1 MTQSHFYTLCAEY
14 YIEPSIA
21 LENDDVIL
29 ALKNQDDAEVE
40 RILTDA
46 F

>member
-1 MTQSHFYTLCAEY
+1 MTQSHFYALCAEY

-40 RILTDA
+40 RILTDE

>member
-1 MTQSHFYTLCAEY
+1 MSESHFYTLCAEY

-29 ALKNQDDAEVE
+29 ALKNQDDVEVE
-40 RILTDA
+40 RILTHE